1 MDRTRDLAQGL
12 SRVENKLSNQEFV
25 VLTLQP
31 TVTAETFAAND
42 VWFAST
48 ELPKAVVAGRGALIK
63 SITVIDDDAQSIV
76 GSLFFT
82 DQSIATAA
90 SGAAE
95 DNTHAENQTILGEV
109 EIPAASYVALATSTI
124 ATVTGIDLVVQPAN
138 NETSLY
144 IFGHTDGT
152 PSYTAAALT
161 IRIGLQRL

>member
-76 GSLFFT
+76 GS
-82 DQSIATAA
+82 S
-90 SGAAE
+90 E

>member
-48 ELPKAVVAGRGALIK
+48 ELSNAVVAGRGALIK

-109 EIPAASYVALATSTI
+109 EIPAASYVALDTSTI
-124 ATVTGIDLVVQPAN
+124 ATVTGIDLVVQPADN
-138 NETSLY
+138 GTSLY

-152 PSYTAAALT
+152 PAYTAAALT